1 MRKLVYQML
10 TSLDGYFE
18 GPRREIDWHN
28 VDEEFNAYAINLLN
42 NAGALLFGRVT
53 YELMAGFWPKYSG
66 GGSDAVVAE
75 RMNNL
80 PKVVFSRTLARV
92 EWSNTRLVAT
102 NVPEEVAKLK
112 ELPGKD
118 LLMLASSDLA
128 VSLLP
133 HGLIDE
139 FQIIVN
145 PVILGG
151 GKSLFRGLDRR
162 YRLKLVQAKPFSS
175 GNVILYYVPAPSA
188 G

>member
-18 GPRREIDWHN
+18 GPGREIDWHN

-53 YELMAGFWPKYSG
+53 YELMAGYWPKFSG
-66 GGSDAVVAE
+66 GGSDAIVAE

-80 PKVVFSRTLARV
+80 PKVVFSRTLMCID
-92 EWSNTRLVAT
+92 WPNTRLVHSDAAA
-102 NVPEEVAKLK
+102 EVARLK
-112 ELPGKD
+112 QTPGQD

-133 HGLIDE
+133 HNLVDE

-145 PVILGG
+145 PVILGD

-175 GNVILYYVPAPSA
+175 GNVVLYYVPAPAA